1 MSVSCRTQYAQSAS
15 NTGAAATAKSRKQAE
30 QRLRTFL
37 PMPIDIV
44 VDGMG
49 SDKAPEPEV
58 RGAVLACRHYD
69 VRVHLVGPEESLRP
83 ALDRALLSHG
93 WLSAAAPKIRIV
105 QASEWISMDDKAAQ
119 AVRTKRDSSM
129 RVGLRMVR
137 EGSARAFF
145 TAGNTGAA
153 MVTAKTVL
161 GMLAGVHRPA
171 LATIIPTVTG
181 SPSLLLD
188 VGANVDCD
196 PDNLVQFAV
205 MGHMYARNV
214 LRIPSPRV
222 GLLSIGEEDSK
233 GNSLTHDTFPLLR
246 ELSGIDFIG
255 NVEGRDL
262 FNGRTDVAVCDGF
275 VGNVALK
282 TSEGIAKLV
291 STLLREALKSTVTSQ
306 VGALLSRRAFNDF
319 KKRLDYSEYGGAP
332 LLGVRGVCIVGHG
345 SSNERAIMNGI
356 RVAAEFAQADVNSH
370 IEAALQ

>member
-1 MSVSCRTQYAQSAS
+1 
-15 NTGAAATAKSRKQAE
+15 
-30 QRLRTFL
+30 
-37 PMPIDIV
+37 MPIDIV
-44 VDGMG
+44 VDAMG
-49 SDKAPEPEV
+49 SDRAPDPEI
-58 RGAVLACRHYD
+58 RGAILACRHYD
-69 VRVHLVGPEESLRP
+69 VRVHLVGPEEVLRP
-83 ALDRALLSHG
+83 ALERQVRWPANSE
-93 WLSAAAPKIRIV
+93 ANIEIV
-105 QASEWISMDDKAAQ
+105 HASEWVTMDDKAAQ
-119 AVRTKRDSSM
+119 AVRAKRDSSM

-137 EGSARAFF
+137 EGTAKGFF

-153 MVTAKTVL
+153 MATAKMVL

-171 LATIIPTVTG
+171 LATIVPTVTG
-181 SPSLLLD
+181 TPSLLLD

-205 MGHMYARNV
+205 MGNMYARSV
-214 LRIPSPRV
+214 LHMAHPRV

-233 GNSLTHDTFPLLR
+233 GNALTRDTLPMLR
-246 ELSGIDFIG
+246 ALHGINFVG

-262 FNGRTDVAVCDGF
+262 FNGRSDVTVCDGF

-282 TSEGIAKLV
+282 SIEGAAKLV
-291 STLLREALKSTVTSQ
+291 SVLLREALKSTVTSQ

-356 RVAAEFAQADVNSH
+356 RVAAEFAQAEVNSG
-370 IEAALQ
+370 IEAALRTA